1 MDGDALPC
9 ANCISSVLACLILA
23 TTFVGSLYVWK
34 SPHSRNHPSVIKQ
47 RFLSGFFMTF
57 ISPVFLWL
65 FLPKEILQKNSIP
78 ELLGFRLPGLIQALV
93 IPLLLTVI
101 LFLGQVADA
110 AFRGFK
116 NIFSECRD
124 FSEPQIWI
132 WLRNYIVA
140 PLSEEVIFRACMLP
154 LLLTCFK
161 PMAAVFI
168 CPLFF
173 GTAHFNRLAERVLAG
188 VDFKHAFLFSF
199 FQFIYTTIFGA
210 YSAYLFVR
218 TGHFVPSFLAHVFC
232 NIMGLADIMEIVSLP
247 EPRRSITAAIF
258 VIGFISWCYLLSPLT
273 SPALY
278 SNNLFWADSL
288 S

>member
-1 MDGDALPC
+1 
-9 ANCISSVLACLILA
+9 
-23 TTFVGSLYVWK
+23 
-34 SPHSRNHPSVIKQ
+34 
-47 RFLSGFFMTF
+47 MTF

-116 NIFSECRD
+116 NIFSEKSSKTGNDQSWDGCETDPNLPNFTNASLPSDSDECRD